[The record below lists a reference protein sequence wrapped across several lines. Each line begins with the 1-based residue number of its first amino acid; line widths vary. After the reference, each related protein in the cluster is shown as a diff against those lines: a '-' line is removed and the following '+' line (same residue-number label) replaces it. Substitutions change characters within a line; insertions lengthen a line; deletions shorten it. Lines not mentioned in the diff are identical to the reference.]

1 MIAPFD
7 IFKVEAPGRVLW
19 LEAQQEFEVAKARVR
34 NLMVTSPAEYV
45 IYSQRT
51 GNKVSFKPNDRYLLG
66 KV

>member
-19 LEAQQEFEVAKARVR
+19 LEAVQEFEVAKARVR

-51 GNKVSFKPNDRYLLG
+51 GNKVSIKPNDHDLLG

>member
-1 MIAPFD
+1 MIASFD

>member
-7 IFKVEAPGRVLW
+7 IFKVEAPGRALW
-19 LEAQQEFEVAKARVR
+19 LEAAQEFEVAKARVR

-51 GNKVSFKPNDRYLLG
+51 GNKVSIKPNDRYLLG
-66 KV
+66 NR